1 MKDLIELKTD
11 LEAAY
16 TAAQALDVDDEYLNG
31 MLTCIVMVSARID
44 RLIDDMYFEENV
56 EKE

>member
-16 TAAQALDVDDEYLNG
+16 TAAQALDVDAEYLNG

-44 RLIDDMYFEENV
+44 RLIDDMYFEDDV

>member
-1 MKDLIELKTD
+1 MSDLIELKTD

-16 TAAQALDVDDEYLNG
+16 TAAQSLDVDAEYLNG

-44 RLIDDMYFEENV
+44 RLIDDMYFEDDV